1 MLMSHRKGF
10 STRMTTDLDKMA
22 EQVADIA
29 DRIAAVA
36 DALQGK
42 GTRRGGGAGRWWLL
56 PAAGVVAVFAARKG
70 PDLIRQAREL
80 ADQAKEQ
87 AASIGIDVDLLT
99 NEGSPRSENKQR
111 KTYLSAD
118 RSRSERSERRQ
129 QRRKAT

>member
-1 MLMSHRKGF
+1 
-10 STRMTTDLDKMA
+10 MTTDLHKMA
-22 EQVADIA
+22 EQVADVA

-80 ADQAKEQ
+80 VDQAKEQ

-99 NEGSPRSENKQR
+99 KEGSPRSENKQR
-111 KTYLSAD
+111 NTSSSAK
-118 RSRSERSERRQ
+118 ERSARSGRRQ

>member
-1 MLMSHRKGF
+1 
-10 STRMTTDLDKMA
+10 MTTDLHKMA
-22 EQVADIA
+22 EQVADVA

-42 GTRRGGGAGRWWLL
+42 GRRRGGGAGKWLLL
-56 PAAGVVAVFAARKG
+56 PATGALAVFAARKG

-87 AASIGIDVDLLT
+87 AASMGIDLDLLT
-99 NEGSPRSENKQR
+99 DEGKKDSRPSENKRR
-111 KTYLSAD
+111 KTSSSAKK
-118 RSRSERSERRQ
+118 RSAGSGRRQ

>member
-1 MLMSHRKGF
+1 
-10 STRMTTDLDKMA
+10 MTTDLHKMA
-22 EQVADIA
+22 EQIADTA

-56 PAAGVVAVFAARKG
+56 PGAGVVAVFAARKG

-80 ADQAKEQ
+80 VDQAKEQ

-99 NEGSPRSENKQR
+99 KEGPRSENKQR
-111 KTYLSAD
+111 NTSSSAK
-118 RSRSERSERRQ
+118 ERSARSGRRQ